1 MATGAL
7 RRQRCRDEQKKKKK
21 KKKVHT
27 LTERE
32 SQSIHVVH
40 FSQSLVEVM

>member
-7 RRQRCRDEQKKKKK
+7 RRQRCRDEQKKKK